1 MRIVK
6 TFKTYKELLKFLNSI
21 EDLKDFVVCVGEID
35 GVKCSYV
42 LEYWRDDLVPKD
54 GCVYGGIV

>member
-1 MRIVK
+1 MKVLK
-6 TFKTYKELLKFLNSI
+6 TFKTFKDLVEFFSSI
-21 EDLKDFVVCVGEID
+21 EDLKEFVVCAAEIN
-35 GVKCSYV
+35 GTKSSYV